1 LRRSGT
7 LSEMTTALDD
17 LFGAFVVEVAT
28 RIGAPREA
36 VWAVITDVTRMSEFS
51 PELVKARW
59 LDTGVE
65 RPVVGA
71 RFSGT
76 NNLGGFEWARVCTV
90 VTAEEPTTFAYIVGD
105 RFDGT
110 PTGEWRFEIE
120 TDGSG
125 TVLRQRFSHTREGR
139 SGTRLLAEQDPANA
153 ESIID
158 VRRSVLERGM
168 ATTLEAIKKAIE
180 KDDGRGE

>member
-1 LRRSGT
+1 
-7 LSEMTTALDD
+7 MTTALND
-17 LFGAFVVEVAT
+17 LFGAFVVEVET
-28 RIGAPREA
+28 RVAAPREA
-36 VWAVITDVTRMSEFS
+36 VWALITDVTRMSEFS
-51 PELVKARW
+51 PELIKAHW
-59 LDTGVE
+59 LDAGVE

-90 VTAEEPTTFAYIVGD
+90 VAADEPSTFAYIVGD

-120 TDGSG
+120 ADGSDG
-125 TVLRQRFSHTREGR
+125 TKLCQRFSHAREGR

-168 ATTLEAIKKAIE
+168 AATLEAIKNALE
-180 KDDGRGE
+180 KG